1 MAALSPKLRSVQ
13 EGHAHWCPGCK
24 SMHVIPSRWHFD
36 GNVVAPTFSPS
47 VLIFTPADASEGI
60 PRETICHYFVAGGR
74 IQFCADSPHAL
85 GGQTVDLPDIP
96 TTETL
101 GTAGAE

>member
-13 EGHAHWCPGCK
+13 GGHAHWCPGCLH
-24 SMHVIPSRWHFD
+24 MHVIPSRWQFD
-36 GNVVAPTFSPS
+36 GNVEAPTFSPS
-47 VLIFTPADASEGI
+47 VRLYTRDEPGN
-60 PRETICHYFVAGGR
+60 RLETMCHYFITSGH
-74 IQFCADSPHAL
+74 ILFCEDSPHAL
-85 GGQTVDLPDIP
+85 RGQTVDLPDIP